1 MRTQR
6 NVEHLFIGGTA
17 TKTTANYPSA
27 MNAGEIGIFTPEGV
41 RVTESTAATIDEF
54 VVALVDS
61 NGVEYVSPAY
71 KKADIKSAKRL
82 VYTAATQQV
91 DYIGSNGTTGS
102 IDAINNNLYKINI
115 QVQELLRSNTDG
127 RKTKFAVYTS
137 DSSATQQE
145 IAIGLG
151 GSLVNNF
158 DREPEKFIRTRVIS
172 DHALDT
178 NDTMDETVTVT
189 NGSNRISIA
198 TDYDYN
204 TGTDL
209 VVGDYIRIADS
220 DTTVATTDD
229 VYRIEEIVST
239 SNIRLDRKYQGTSGT
254 RTHGNN
260 STQAIPAA
268 EAASANW
275 GISMTGVALGFV
287 AGKENYEVASWETQ
301 LVDFGT
307 TTENFKSTAAT
318 KGSGTVNQVAELE
331 WFLQGNEGEYY
342 RENFSVTHSPRSL
355 VDASVTG
362 GGYDL
367 ITITFDSSDTN
378 AFQNV
383 ISPRVCTIA
392 TPATAPNY
400 AITGTSDDITDVLEV
415 LAFGSA
421 NGNLAL

>member
-1 MRTQR
+1 MQTTR
-6 NVEHLFIGGTA
+6 NVNFLLIGGTA

-27 MNAGEIGIFTPEGV
+27 MNAGEIGIFTPEGI
-41 RVTESTAATIDEF
+41 RVTEATAATISEF
-54 VVALVDS
+54 IVALQGSD
-61 NGVEYVSPAY
+61 GVEYVSPVY
-71 KKADIKSAKRL
+71 KKADIASAKRL
-82 VYTAATQQV
+82 VYTAATAQV
-91 DYIGSNGTTGS
+91 DSIGSNGTTGS

-127 RKTKFAVYTS
+127 RKVKFGVYES
-137 DSSATQQE
+137 DSSATQAE

-151 GSLVNNF
+151 GSLVDNF
-158 DREPEKFIRTRVIS
+158 DREAEKFITFKVVT

-189 NGSNRISIA
+189 NGSDRISIA

-209 VVGDYIRIADS
+209 VVGDFIRIANT
-220 DTTVATTDD
+220 DTTVAVTDD
-229 VYRIEEIVST
+229 VYRIEVINST
-239 SNIRLDRKYQGTSGT
+239 SDIKLDRPYQGTSGT

-260 STQAIPAA
+260 STQAITIAEGAA
-268 EAASANW
+268 ANW
-275 GISMTGVALGFV
+275 GITMTGATLGFV
-287 AGKENYEVASWETQ
+287 AGKENYEVVRWDTQ

-307 TTENFKSTAAT
+307 TTQNFKSSTAS
-318 KGSGTVNQVAELE
+318 KGSGTVNQVAEME
-331 WFLQGNEGEYY
+331 WFAQGFEGEVY
-342 RENFSVTHSPRSL
+342 RENFSVTHTPRTL
-355 VDASVTG
+355 VDSSVTG

-367 ITITFDSSDTN
+367 TTITFNSSN
-378 AFQNV
+378 VVGFQDV
-383 ISPRVCTIA
+383 KSPRVLTLA

-400 AITGTSDDITDVLEV
+400 AVTGTSDDITDVLEV